1 MNFKKISLPLY
12 YNMSNTEL
20 AKHIYFYSQNCKNE
34 KKLDS
39 LWDDLD
45 DKQVINYIAN
55 LMELHFEPQN
65 HLGSKGFISTS
76 KKNDIV
82 IKNSPNFGC

>member
-1 MNFKKISLPLY
+1 
-12 YNMSNTEL
+12 MSNTEL

-34 KKLDS
+34 KKSDS

-82 IKNSPNFGC
+82 IKHFPNFGC

>member
-1 MNFKKISLPLY
+1 
-12 YNMSNTEL
+12 MSNTEL

-34 KKLDS
+34 KQSDS

-76 KKNDIV
+76 KKKDIV